1 MAAEKDL
8 ELDENSETEG
18 KPKKKLIIIIVLVVL
33 LLVGGGGA
41 AAYFLFFSQ
50 APEEQVATQKED
62 GEGAKGAEGAEGD
75 EAQQSDGANSE
86 SDDASE
92 QTETKAQYIQM
103 DPAFV
108 ISYQVGA
115 RARFLQMRLELM
127 TRNSKVAEAITN
139 EMPMLRNTVVILM
152 GQQDFA
158 SLRTQAGREALQTT
172 LLTTLNTALAE
183 EASIKGIEAVLFT
196 DYVMQ

>member
-18 KPKKKLIIIIVLVVL
+18 KSKKKLIIIIVLVVL
-33 LLVGGGGA
+33 LLGGGGA
-41 AAYFLFFSQ
+41 AAYFLLFNQ
-50 APEEQVATQKED
+50 APAEQVTTKKED
-62 GEGAKGAEGAEGD
+62 GKGDEGAEGGAGD
-75 EAQQSDGANSE
+75 EVQQSDGAKSE

-127 TRNSKVAEAITN
+127 TRNSKVAEAITS